1 MRKLRL
7 LPARLVIAAALL
19 IGIVPAIAADY
30 PDRPVTLVIPFDAG
44 GSADLVGRILADGLK
59 ERLGQ
64 PVIVEN
70 RPGAGGAI
78 GTSYAAKATP
88 DGYTLLFG
96 TVSTHAINVAVYEKL
111 PYDPV
116 KDFEPIIEFGTV
128 PYVLVVPAALDV
140 KTVADFA
147 TYAKGSAERLKYGSA
162 GVGTA
167 NHLAGAL
174 LASNLGF
181 KAVHVPYRGG
191 SQAITALLGGET
203 SYMFYP
209 YLPLLPHV
217 KAGTLR
223 ALAITSD
230 KRIDAL
236 ADVPTMTEAA
246 VKDFE
251 ISGFFAAY
259 APKGTPAY
267 IVTRLH
273 ADMSAII
280 NSPAVQEKLR
290 AQGVDPVSG
299 SSEDLARLMATEIQR
314 WNSVAQAA
322 GARQK

>member
-1 MRKLRL
+1 MKKLGPL
-7 LPARLVIAAALL
+7 LKVLTL
-19 IGIVPAIAADY
+19 AIAFMAGIIPAMSADY
-30 PDRPVTLVIPFDAG
+30 PDKPITLVIPFDAG
-44 GSADLVGRILADGLK
+44 GTADLVGRILAEGLK

-78 GTSYAAKATP
+78 GTSYAAKADP

-116 KDFEPIIEFGTV
+116 KDFEPVIEFGTV
-128 PYVLVVPAALDV
+128 PYVLVVPAALNV
-140 KTVADFA
+140 KTLQDFT
-147 TYAKGSAERLKYGSA
+147 TYAKGSTERLKYGSA

-174 LASNLGF
+174 LASNVGF

-203 SYMFYP
+203 SFMFYP
-209 YLPLLPHV
+209 YLPLLPHI

-223 ALAITSD
+223 ALGITSE

-236 ADVPTMTEAA
+236 ADVPTMTEAGL
-246 VKDFE
+246 KDFE
-251 ISGFFAAY
+251 ISGFFATY
-259 APKGTPAY
+259 APKNTPAD
-267 IVTRLH
+267 IVKRLN
-273 ADMSAII
+273 SEISSII
-280 NSPAVQEKLR
+280 NTPSVQEKLR

-299 SSEDLARLMATEIQR
+299 SSEDLARLMNTEIVR
-314 WNSVAQAA
+314 WQAVAKAA